1 MIRQEYK
8 YWISLLVF
16 GALVYLVYSLF
27 QGGGNKEIAAG
38 TDEQNA
44 SFFEV
49 YKVQDD
55 RAVNILISSSGSMEY
70 KESRGGETAL
80 QFERQLTKDALAA
93 LQAVIVSIDL
103 GSEDSE
109 TKTDPESNYEIYIS
123 AGGVSDTIK
132 CTISPVSVSSCQE
145 KIDRLVSYFNQEMG
159 LEI

>member
-8 YWISLLVF
+8 YWISLLIF
-16 GALVYLVYSLF
+16 GALVFAGYSLLKDKD
-27 QGGGNKEIAAG
+27 NEIAAG
-38 TDEQNA
+38 GDAQNV

-49 YKVQDD
+49 YKVQND

-70 KESRGGETAL
+70 KESQKGETVL
-80 QFERQLTKDALAA
+80 QFERQLTKEALGA
-93 LQAVIVSIDL
+93 LQAVIIGIDL
-103 GSEDSE
+103 RSEDSE
-109 TKTDPESNYEIYIS
+109 TKTDPASNYEIYIS